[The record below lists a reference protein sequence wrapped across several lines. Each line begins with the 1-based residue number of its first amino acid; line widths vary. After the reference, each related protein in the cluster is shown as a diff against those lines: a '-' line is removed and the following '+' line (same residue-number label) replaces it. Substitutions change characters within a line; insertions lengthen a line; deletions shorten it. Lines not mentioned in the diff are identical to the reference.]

1 MISSR
6 ISIERTV
13 SFAYAMVYVLQPGF
27 KSPPTP
33 VDARLPIS
41 KPLSPALIERVESS
55 STDFVV
61 NLTEHKTGLYING
74 SRCTEHMERRTYP
87 S

>member
-13 SFAYAMVYVLQPGF
+13 SFAYAMVLQPGF

-55 STDFVV
+55 STDFVA
-61 NLTEHKTGLYING
+61 NLTEHKNGL
-74 SRCTEHMERRTYP
+74 
-87 S
+87 